1 MTIITAG
8 VAVAAGTITWLITRS
23 YYKARVQAQEEL
35 HERRIKDMEKMAV
48 QAQANYDK
56 ALVQMKETVVAS
68 MTAETEKLLRKR
80 EKELSEGN
88 QTTMD
93 GILKPL
99 KESISAMEK
108 AMKDNASSHLETS
121 LYLRFPG
128 QCLGKTV
135 SLTSHIG
142 GLLLHF
148 PNCILQLFRKLGS
161 GFEVRRSVVLHRLFH
176 RADAL
181 F

>member
-1 MTIITAG
+1 MEMIIII
-8 VAVAAGTITWLITRS
+8 AGTAAAASVITWLITRS
-23 YYKARVQAQEEL
+23 YFKARIQALEEL
-35 HERRIKDMEKMAV
+35 HAGRIKDMEKMTA

-56 ALVQMKETVVAS
+56 ALAQMKETVVAS

-108 AMKDNASSHLETS
+108 AMKENASSHL
-121 LYLRFPG
+121 
-128 QCLGKTV
+128 
-135 SLTSHIG
+135 
-142 GLLLHF
+142 
-148 PNCILQLFRKLGS
+148 
-161 GFEVRRSVVLHRLFH
+161 
-176 RADAL
+176 
-181 F
+181 